1 VYLTPGSY
9 TFVISHRY
17 SADGGV
23 SESLAY
29 GIFNTNTNTWVCSR
43 TIVPSNRWTRTSF
56 TCTISSAGNYR
67 VMVNLVVSTASARG
81 KTVDY
86 QIDYV
91 GLYGLSGTFTGS
103 VLEVRNNDFQPY
115 YAVLALDPTL
125 SDMSTVVSCDI
136 TIDGSTRAIQI
147 RNGYALSSTTSEVP
161 INQWSSIPINVDAT
175 VTSGTSTLYLTLK
188 YCTIPGGNSVCVYY
202 PLTIVLSSG

>member
-1 VYLTPGSY
+1 M
-9 TFVISHRY
+9 I
-17 SADGGV
+17 
-23 SESLAY
+23 
-29 GIFNTNTNTWVCSR
+29 
-43 TIVPSNRWTRTSF
+43 
-56 TCTISSAGNYR
+56 
-67 VMVNLVVSTASARG
+67 NLVVSTNAAAG

-91 GLYGLSGTFTGS
+91 GLYGLSASFTGS

-125 SDMSTVVSCDI
+125 SDMSTVVNCDI

-175 VTSGTSTLYLTLK
+175 VTSGTSTLYLTLR
-188 YCTIPGGNSVCVYY
+188 YCTVPGGNGVCVYY